1 MSEPQIEELPL
12 LERTLN
18 RIDVIHDEDPRAEW
32 HRGSKYPK
40 ELLYARRLT
49 TWLTMLVNDP
59 SDELRIAVRA
69 QHLRRWKLARG
80 EFPKDKKGYKAW
92 RKEQQKRHAD
102 LCGELMKLMGWKKK
116 EIDRVKA
123 LIQKKKLSTD
133 AEAQTVEDVACLD
146 FLMYDLTEFHKK
158 HGDKKIKDILKKTAA
173 KMSPRARECAL
184 GIRHADDLQALVTAA
199 LTPAP
204 AK

>member
-49 TWLTMLVNDP
+49 SWLTMLVKDP
-59 SDELRIAVRA
+59 SDELRIAIRA
-69 QHLRRWKLARG
+69 QHLRRWKLGRA
-80 EFPKDKKGYKAW
+80 EFPLNKKGYKAW

-102 LCGELMKLMGWKKK
+102 LCGELMKRLGWKKK

-123 LIQKKKLSTD
+123 LIQKKKLATD
-133 AEAQTVEDVACLD
+133 AEAQSVEDCACLD
-146 FLMYDLTEFHKK
+146 FLMYDLPEFHKK

-173 KMSPRARECAL
+173 KMSLQARECAL
-184 GIRHADDLQALVTAA
+184 GIRHTGDLQPLVAAVLAL
-199 LTPAP
+199 PP
-204 AK
+204 PK